1 MFRQW
6 DRNLREDALQ
16 TMVNGLSN
24 DMETQRKQLTTE
36 KQEREDALQMMMTEL
51 KSDLEVNQSKLTN
64 MNEAAL
70 EQVENGLMADAMKAD
85 MELQSEIATLQSDLG
100 CANSSKPVPSLKLG
114 VHCVELQLSSLLE
127 DMKVELNEA
136 QHERA
141 KGNKLIKELHNK
153 LAASVSKQRRLEGQV
168 EVLMHELVES
178 QQMVRTLKACNQ
190 KRANLHQFAM
200 HKR

>member
-16 TMVNGLSN
+16 AMVNGLSN

-64 MNEAAL
+64 MDEAAL

-85 MELQSEIATLQSDLG
+85 MELQSEIATLQSGFG

-114 VHCVELQLSSLLE
+114 
-127 DMKVELNEA
+127 
-136 QHERA
+136 
-141 KGNKLIKELHNK
+141 
-153 LAASVSKQRRLEGQV
+153 
-168 EVLMHELVES
+168 
-178 QQMVRTLKACNQ
+178 
-190 KRANLHQFAM
+190 
-200 HKR
+200 